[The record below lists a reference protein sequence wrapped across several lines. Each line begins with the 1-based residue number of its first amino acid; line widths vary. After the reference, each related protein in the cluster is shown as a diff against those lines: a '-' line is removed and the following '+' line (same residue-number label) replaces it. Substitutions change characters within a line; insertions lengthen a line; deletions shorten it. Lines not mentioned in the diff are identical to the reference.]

1 MARVK
6 EFDEVKALEKAMHLF
21 WNHGYDGTSLQM
33 LEKAMGLVRTSI
45 YNTYGNK
52 RKLFN
57 TVISHY
63 EKTVIAQLMMSV
75 EKESDI
81 RKSMAKM
88 LNGEINLHFNKNLFE
103 KSSKF
108 LRRLTTDFNT
118 IKISKKL
125 SKFYLS
131 DFSVFISELT
141 KQKIKLSLIEKD
153 EWQEHFDSYKNQIL
167 DLSNE
172 IKIIDDEIDSLVF
185 KIYGLKK
192 VIKCS
197 E

>member
-33 LEKAMGLVRTSI
+33 LEKAMGLVRSSI

-63 EKTVIAQLMMSV
+63 EKTVITQLMMSV

-81 RKSMAKM
+81 RKSMSKM
-88 LNGEINLHFNKNLFE
+88 LNGEINLHFNKNNPGGCLIVLSVLE
-103 KSSKF
+103 KAQHGDESTKLLESIVKKMEKF
-108 LRRLTTDFNT
+108 LTK
-118 IKISKKL
+118 KISEAQNEEQISTAVDVKSVSLAIATTVVGIAVMGKAGF
-125 SKFYLS
+125 SKSALQNM
-131 DFSVFISELT
+131 VATTISL
-141 KQKIKLSLIEKD
+141 
-153 EWQEHFDSYKNQIL
+153 L
-167 DLSNE
+167 DAS
-172 IKIIDDEIDSLVF
+172 
-185 KIYGLKK
+185 
-192 VIKCS
+192 
-197 E
+197 

>member
-63 EKTVIAQLMMSV
+63 EETVIAQLMMSV

-88 LNGEINLHFNKNLFE
+88 LNGEINLHFNKNNPGGCLIVLSVLE
-103 KSSKF
+103 KAQHGDESTKLLESIVRKMEKF
-108 LRRLTTDFNT
+108 LTK
-118 IKISKKL
+118 KISDAQNEGQISMAVDVKSVSLAIATTVVGIAVMGKAGF
-125 SKFYLS
+125 SKSALQNM
-131 DFSVFISELT
+131 VATTISL
-141 KQKIKLSLIEKD
+141 
-153 EWQEHFDSYKNQIL
+153 L
-167 DLSNE
+167 DAS
-172 IKIIDDEIDSLVF
+172 
-185 KIYGLKK
+185 
-192 VIKCS
+192 
-197 E
+197 

>member
-6 EFDEVKALEKAMHLF
+6 EFNEIQALEKAMHLF

-57 TVISHY
+57 RVISHY
-63 EKTVIAQLMMSV
+63 EETVIAQLMKSV

-88 LNGEINLHFNKNLFE
+88 LNGEINLHFNKNNPGGCLIVLSVLEKAQHGDDSTKLFE
-103 KSSKF
+103 SIVKKMEKF
-108 LRRLTTDFNT
+108 LT
-118 IKISKKL
+118 KKL
-125 SKFYLS
+125 SDAQDEGQISKNV
-131 DFSVFISELT
+131 DVKAVAVTIATTVVGIPVMGKAGFSKASIQRTVQTTISL
-141 KQKIKLSLIEKD
+141 
-153 EWQEHFDSYKNQIL
+153 L
-167 DLSNE
+167 D
-172 IKIIDDEIDSLVF
+172 VP
-185 KIYGLKK
+185 
-192 VIKCS
+192 
-197 E
+197 

>member
-63 EKTVIAQLMMSV
+63 EETVIAQLMMSV

-88 LNGEINLHFNKNLFE
+88 LNGEINLHFNKNNPGGCLIVLSVLE
-103 KSSKF
+103 KAQHGDESTKLLESIVKKMEKF
-108 LRRLTTDFNT
+108 LTK
-118 IKISKKL
+118 KISDAQNEGQISMAVDVKSVSLAIATTVVGIAVMGKAGF
-125 SKFYLS
+125 SKSALQNM
-131 DFSVFISELT
+131 VATTISL
-141 KQKIKLSLIEKD
+141 
-153 EWQEHFDSYKNQIL
+153 L
-167 DLSNE
+167 DAS
-172 IKIIDDEIDSLVF
+172 
-185 KIYGLKK
+185 
-192 VIKCS
+192 
-197 E
+197 